1 MNFTRIS
8 VLEARLLLETSGG
21 ERAQIADIRDE
32 LAYNDAHIE
41 NAVNVNNNNLQDF
54 IDNADVDAPVLI
66 YCYHGN
72 LSQGAAAYLAE
83 QGFKHAYSLDGGYE
97 AWKNS

>member
-1 MNFTRIS
+1 MKFSRIN

-21 ERAQIADIRDE
+21 ERAQIVDIRDD
-32 LAYNDAHIE
+32 LTYHDDHIE

-54 IDNADVDAPVLI
+54 IDNADVEAPVLI

-72 LSQGAAAYLAE
+72 LSQGAAGYLAE
-83 QGFKHAYSLDGGYE
+83 QGFKHA
-97 AWKNS
+97 

>member
-54 IDNADVDAPVLI
+54 IDNADVEAPVLI

-83 QGFKHAYSLDGGYE
+83 RGFKHAYSLDGGYE
-97 AWKNS
+97 AWENF